1 MQGRRGTNTQTH
13 SAGPY
18 RGESDRFQIDVCRE
32 GGSGERQE
40 KKEWWEGDRRERNNG
55 EKRGGMER
63 WEDDMRERDEV
74 PNGREGVGGGGRWR
88 GGGKLRGEGWGAK
101 QERKEQDQKAARWDE
116 REERWRWEEEA
127 TCMREEGQ
135 GKRGS

>member
-55 EKRGGMER
+55 EKQREFDSFISVDNIQPIPFGVCVALLYEVR
-63 WEDDMRERDEV
+63 WVLFE
-74 PNGREGVGGGGRWR
+74 PNVRIQWNP
-88 GGGKLRGEGWGAK
+88 
-101 QERKEQDQKAARWDE
+101 DYKAFHRI
-116 REERWRWEEEA
+116 RCCGNKTNR
-127 TCMREEGQ
+127 Q
-135 GKRGS
+135 